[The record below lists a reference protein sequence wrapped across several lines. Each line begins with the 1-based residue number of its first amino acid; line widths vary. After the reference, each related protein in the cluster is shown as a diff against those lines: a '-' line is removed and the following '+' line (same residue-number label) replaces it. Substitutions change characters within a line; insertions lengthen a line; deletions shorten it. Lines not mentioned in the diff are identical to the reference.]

1 MLTVPAETLRAEQW
15 SLAVLFMQALS
26 RPLTIEEVQAEIHT
40 LKGVLDIAET
50 SWKVS

>member
-1 MLTVPAETLRAEQW
+1 MLTVPAEALRAEQW